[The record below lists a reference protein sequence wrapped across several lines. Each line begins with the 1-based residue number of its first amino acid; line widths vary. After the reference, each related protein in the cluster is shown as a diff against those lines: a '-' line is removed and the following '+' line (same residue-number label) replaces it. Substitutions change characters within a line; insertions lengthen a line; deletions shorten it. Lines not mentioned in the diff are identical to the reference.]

1 MDIYVLVIFIIMG
14 GLTLWSFAIIIWF
27 WKHHHHLVNAIAATI
42 IATGVFG
49 TFLGIYI
56 GLQDFDTQNIEAIQG
71 SISTLLD
78 GLKVAFVTS
87 IAGIGLSILIKF
99 LALLRTQFTSATYTD
114 NLAELLRT
122 ALAGQQEENK
132 NTRESLRSI
141 EKSLT
146 REDDN
151 TILTWL
157 QKLGTSHNQDTLIDS
172 FNEFAAKM
180 AVKDN
185 ETMETLCSIEK
196 SLTQEGEGTVLTQ
209 LQKLG
214 TSDKQD
220 ALIDSFNEFAAK
232 MADDNTNALIRALEE
247 VMKDFNAKINEQ
259 FGDNFK
265 QLNEAVG
272 RVNQWQEQ
280 YRQQMNELAEEF
292 RVAAESVEQSR
303 ESLAIIADRSGAIVA
318 SAEQLSPTL
327 QALKHQVEHFENHL
341 EAFGAL
347 ADNARNAFPII
358 ENRLDQLTSGFSN
371 SVNETINNSQDSMQ
385 KQRKAIDGFLGMV
398 KESIENSHR
407 DMERQRSNLQDF
419 TERIDEVIRS
429 TSSGLEN
436 TLEETNRGLQI
447 TLQSQ
452 SSQLNA
458 EVQRIF
464 AESAEHMKRQIEHLD
479 DALKEELTKALNL
492 SGSELANLSQKFVED
507 YSPLTDRLREVV
519 QIARQLPPIPN
530 TNTSDDIPF

>member
-1 MDIYVLVIFIIMG
+1 MG

>member
-1 MDIYVLVIFIIMG
+1 MEIYILAIFVIMG
-14 GLTLWSFAIIIWF
+14 GLTLWSFTIIIWF
-27 WKHHHHLVNAIAATI
+27 WKRHNHLVNALAATV

-49 TFLGIYI
+49 TFLGIYF
-56 GLQDFDTQNIEAIQG
+56 GLQDFDTQNIESIQG
-71 SISTLLD
+71 SISTLLE

-87 IAGIGLSILIKF
+87 VVGIGLSILIK
-99 LALLRTQFTSATYTD
+99 LMAVLRRQITLTTYAD
-114 NLAELLRT
+114 DVAELLRQSL
-122 ALAGQQEENK
+122 ALQQEENR
-132 NTRESLRSI
+132 NTRESLSSI

-146 REDDN
+146 REGDN
-151 TILTWL
+151 TVLTWL

-185 ETMETLCSIEK
+185 ETMETLSSIEK
-196 SLTQEGEGTVLTQ
+196 SLTQEGEGAVLTH

-214 TSDKQD
+214 TSEKQD
-220 ALIDSFNEFAAK
+220 ALIDSFNEFATK

-327 QALKHQVEHFENHL
+327 KALKHQVEHFENHL
-341 EAFGAL
+341 EAFAAL
-347 ADNARNAFPII
+347 ADNARNAFPDI
-358 ENRLDQLTSGFSN
+358 ENRLDRLTSKFLN
-371 SVNETINNSQDSMQ
+371 SVDETINNSQDSMQ
-385 KQRKAIDGFLGMV
+385 RQRKAIDDFLGMV
-398 KESIENSHR
+398 KESVENSHR
-407 DMERQRSNLQDF
+407 DMETQRSNLQDF
-419 TERIDEVIRS
+419 TEQIEKVIQN
-429 TSSGLEN
+429 TSRGLEN
-436 TLEETNRGLQI
+436 TLEETDRVLRI
-447 TLQSQ
+447 TLQSH
-452 SSQLNA
+452 SSQLSD
-458 EVQRIF
+458 EVKRIF
-464 AESAEHMKRQIEHLD
+464 AESGERMTQQIENLD
-479 DALKEELTKALNL
+479 DALGQELTKALDAL
-492 SGSELANLSQKFVED
+492 GRELASLSQKFVED

-519 QIARQLPPIPN
+519 QIANRLPR
-530 TNTSDDIPF
+530 TRSYDTSDDIPF

>member
-214 TSDKQD
+214 TSDKQ
-220 ALIDSFNEFAAK
+220 
-232 MADDNTNALIRALEE
+232 M
-247 VMKDFNAKINEQ
+247 
-259 FGDNFK
+259 
-265 QLNEAVG
+265 
-272 RVNQWQEQ
+272 
-280 YRQQMNELAEEF
+280 
-292 RVAAESVEQSR
+292 
-303 ESLAIIADRSGAIVA
+303 
-318 SAEQLSPTL
+318 
-327 QALKHQVEHFENHL
+327 H
-341 EAFGAL
+341 
-347 ADNARNAFPII
+347 
-358 ENRLDQLTSGFSN
+358 
-371 SVNETINNSQDSMQ
+371 
-385 KQRKAIDGFLGMV
+385 
-398 KESIENSHR
+398 
-407 DMERQRSNLQDF
+407 
-419 TERIDEVIRS
+419 
-429 TSSGLEN
+429 
-436 TLEETNRGLQI
+436 
-447 TLQSQ
+447 
-452 SSQLNA
+452 
-458 EVQRIF
+458 
-464 AESAEHMKRQIEHLD
+464 
-479 DALKEELTKALNL
+479 
-492 SGSELANLSQKFVED
+492 
-507 YSPLTDRLREVV
+507 
-519 QIARQLPPIPN
+519 
-530 TNTSDDIPF
+530 